1 MDIVEFIAFATI
13 SNWCKSFR
21 CWLSSPILIYL
32 VWETELTKLTM
43 ASLFHLDVVLISV
56 HAKWKLW
63 KFLFI
68 SQIEFRPS
76 KKIIAMQPD
85 LLLYPAIPQQ
95 WTIEQ
100 QSVKHCVSSSC
111 AFLRSVSA
119 EMYSHTGC
127 TLGVFFFIYSTKQ
140 PLTVKH
146 WVIQM
151 NRERQP
157 YWGRPVSGL
166 NPDPLPVK
174 WVEPTGLRMHGRGIS
189 DPRPKI
195 SFLRFLKYPSLPFNG
210 IPEYPTLPPA
220 SWPLPTGNQRVF
232 IIRY

>member
-13 SNWCKSFR
+13 SSWCKSFR

-32 VWETELTKLTM
+32 VWERELTKLTM

-100 QSVKHCVSSSC
+100 QSVKHCASSSC
-111 AFLRSVSA
+111 AFLRSVYCLNVFSL
-119 EMYSHTGC
+119 YC
-127 TLGVFFFIYSTKQ
+127 TFGVFFFMYSIKQ
-140 PLTVKH
+140 QLTVKH

-151 NRERQP
+151 NREAT
-157 YWGRPVSGL
+157 L
-166 NPDPLPVK
+166 
-174 WVEPTGLRMHGRGIS
+174 LR
-189 DPRPKI
+189 
-195 SFLRFLKYPSLPFNG
+195 
-210 IPEYPTLPPA
+210 
-220 SWPLPTGNQRVF
+220 
-232 IIRY
+232 

>member
-1 MDIVEFIAFATI
+1 MKDRFLTGAREQRQITAKSNPPRYSGFQVDIVDFKLILWILHRYCGFQI
-13 SNWCKSFR
+13 DIVDFKSTYHGYCGIHR
-21 CWLSSPILIYL
+21 LCHNLELVQILQMLIIFTNLDIYP

-68 SQIEFRPS
+68 SQIEFRLS

-100 QSVKHCVSSSC
+100 QSVKHCASSSC

-119 EMYSHTGC
+119 
-127 TLGVFFFIYSTKQ
+127 
-140 PLTVKH
+140 
-146 WVIQM
+146 
-151 NRERQP
+151 
-157 YWGRPVSGL
+157 
-166 NPDPLPVK
+166 
-174 WVEPTGLRMHGRGIS
+174 
-189 DPRPKI
+189 
-195 SFLRFLKYPSLPFNG
+195 
-210 IPEYPTLPPA
+210 
-220 SWPLPTGNQRVF
+220 
-232 IIRY
+232 